1 MTETK
6 VKVEEKITQF
16 QNEAQKHY
24 QEFLENLSNL
34 RIENAK
40 KNEQGYYENSVAA
53 LSLTRKYLSSAKG
66 LPYLVKYHIGIDNT
80 YKEMQKVR
88 KLISTKT
95 TVNDAKKTLKELNL
109 IK

>member
-1 MTETK
+1 MTKIEI
-6 VKVEEKITQF
+6 EERITQF

-24 QEFLENLSNL
+24 QQFLENLSNL

-40 KNEQGYYENSVAA
+40 KNEQGYYENSIST
-53 LSLTRKYLSSAKG
+53 LSLIRKYLSSAKG

-80 YKEMQKVR
+80 YQKMQKVR
-88 KLISTKT
+88 KLISTKN
-95 TVNDAKKTLKELNL
+95 TVNDAKQTLRELNL

>member
-6 VKVEEKITQF
+6 VKVEQKITQF

-24 QEFLENLSNL
+24 HLSNL

-40 KNEQGYYENSVAA
+40 KNEQGYYENSISA

-80 YKEMQKVR
+80 YKEMQKIR

-95 TVNDAKKTLKELNL
+95 TVNDAKQTLKELNL

>member
-6 VKVEEKITQF
+6 VKPEEKITQF

-40 KNEQGYYENSVAA
+40 KNEQGYYENSISA

-80 YKEMQKVR
+80 YQKMQNVR

-95 TVNDAKKTLKELNL
+95 TVNDAKQTLKELNL

>member
-1 MTETK
+1 MERLSILLLLLTK
-6 VKVEEKITQF
+6 LFNVNSKRR
-16 QNEAQKHY
+16 N

-34 RIENAK
+34 RIEDAK
-40 KNEQGYYENSVAA
+40 KNEQGYYENSVSA
-53 LSLTRKYLSSAKG
+53 LGLTRKYLSSAKG

-80 YKEMQKVR
+80 YKKMQEVR

-95 TVNDAKKTLKELNL
+95 TVNDAKQTLKELNL

>member
-1 MTETK
+1 MKITMNETE
-6 VKVEEKITQF
+6 VAEKITQF

-40 KNEQGYYENSVAA
+40 KNEQDYYENSISA
-53 LSLTRKYLSSAKG
+53 LGLTRKYLSSG

-80 YKEMQKVR
+80 
-88 KLISTKT
+88 
-95 TVNDAKKTLKELNL
+95 
-109 IK
+109 

>member
-6 VKVEEKITQF
+6 IKVEEKITQF

-40 KNEQGYYENSVAA
+40 KNEQGYYENSVAV

-80 YKEMQKVR
+80 F
-88 KLISTKT
+88 I
-95 TVNDAKKTLKELNL
+95 KKCK
-109 IK
+109 K

>member
-6 VKVEEKITQF
+6 VKVDEKITQF

-40 KNEQGYYENSVAA
+40 KNEQGYYENSISA

-80 YKEMQKVR
+80 YKKC
-88 KLISTKT
+88 KT
-95 TVNDAKKTLKELNL
+95 
-109 IK
+109 

>member
-1 MTETK
+1 MTETE
-6 VKVEEKITQF
+6 VEEKITQF

-40 KNEQGYYENSVAA
+40 KNEQGYYENSISA

-66 LPYLVKYHIGIDNT
+66 LPYNT
-80 YKEMQKVR
+80 YQKMQNVR
-88 KLISTKT
+88 KLISTKN
-95 TVNDAKKTLKELNL
+95 TVNEAKKPLTKQ
-109 IK
+109 

>member
-40 KNEQGYYENSVAA
+40 KNEQGYYENSISA

-95 TVNDAKKTLKELNL
+95 TVNEAKQALKELNL